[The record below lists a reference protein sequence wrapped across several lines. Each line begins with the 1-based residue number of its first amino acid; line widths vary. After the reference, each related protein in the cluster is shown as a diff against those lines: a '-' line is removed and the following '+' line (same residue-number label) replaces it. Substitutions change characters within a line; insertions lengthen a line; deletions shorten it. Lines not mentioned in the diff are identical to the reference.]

1 MEKALLRRP
10 RANRHSARSAD
21 QQVAIVR
28 PILGP
33 ESWPSVGSPDGSPGP
48 GPVASLA
55 FPPES
60 GSCAKPPGQER
71 WTVPMLIA
79 VSIML
84 VESPAP
90 APLHHDTACAHEISA
105 VLAPLGHKHLSLKYE
120 PTTVTAV
127 ARAAAHPPCLPK
139 PTRKRP

>member
-1 MEKALLRRP
+1 
-10 RANRHSARSAD
+10 
-21 QQVAIVR
+21 
-28 PILGP
+28 
-33 ESWPSVGSPDGSPGP
+33 
-48 GPVASLA
+48 
-55 FPPES
+55 
-60 GSCAKPPGQER
+60 
-71 WTVPMLIA
+71 MLIV

-90 APLHHDTACAHEISA
+90 VPLHHEISA